1 MTCNAKRFRA
11 SMTYNPNKLF
21 RANTTYNPNKLF
33 RGTMTY
39 NPNKL
44 FGATMTYNLNKL
56 FRANMTFNPNK
67 IFRANMIHQ
76 NSNQRIVMRIPSTYD
91 YQIFFL
97 IIDYA
102 FSTHLWTGNSLEHIY
117 LYCILHIPH
126 VYNKTISF
134 HHYSLL

>member
-1 MTCNAKRFRA
+1 
-11 SMTYNPNKLF
+11 MTYNPNKLI
-21 RANTTYNPNKLF
+21 
-33 RGTMTY
+33 
-39 NPNKL
+39 
-44 FGATMTYNLNKL
+44 
-56 FRANMTFNPNK
+56 RANMTFNPNK

-126 VYNKTISF
+126 VYNKTMYEFGPPFIIIAF
-134 HHYSLL
+134 CSLFLLVFLLVCNRMNLAAWS